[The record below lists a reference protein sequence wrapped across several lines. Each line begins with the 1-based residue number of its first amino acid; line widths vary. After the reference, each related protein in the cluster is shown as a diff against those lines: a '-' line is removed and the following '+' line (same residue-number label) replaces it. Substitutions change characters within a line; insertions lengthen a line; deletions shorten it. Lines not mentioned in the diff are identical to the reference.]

1 MSTLFDKIW
10 QTHKLAS
17 NDAGEDLVYVDRH
30 LVHEVSSPQAFA
42 SMAAAGRVV
51 RSPERHMAI
60 QDHNVPTT
68 ADRNTNIPNPE
79 SAAQIA
85 TLRSNAKATGMR
97 LLDLDDPRQGI
108 VHVVAPEQ
116 GYVLPGSTVLCSDSH
131 TATLGALGALA
142 WGIGTSEAE
151 HVMSTQTLWMRKVR
165 TLGLQVEGELGR
177 GTYAKDLA
185 LAIISQ
191 IGTSGGVGSAIE
203 YFGPAISAL
212 SIEARLTLCNM
223 TIEAG
228 SRFGLV
234 APDNKTVDY
243 LRTRV
248 SGQAKELFDQ
258 AVAHWAGLKTDDI
271 GDFDRVE
278 KVDAGKVRPMVTW
291 GTTPADSAGF
301 GDQIPAS
308 FGAGHEDEHARFE
321 AALHY
326 MGLRVGQT
334 IASVPIDVAF
344 IGSCT
349 NSRIEDLRAAA
360 DVVKG
365 RRIASSVRGLVVPGS
380 SVVKRAAEA
389 EGLAKVFLD
398 AGFEWRESGCS
409 MCVGMNGDAL
419 MPGQRSAS
427 TSNRNFENRQGQG
440 GRTHLMSPAAV
451 AASAL
456 RGALTDPREFLT

>member
-10 QTHKLAS
+10 QAHKVAS

-68 ADRNTNIPNPE
+68 ADRATNIPNPE

-85 TLRSNAKATGMR
+85 TLRRNARATGMR

-165 TLGLQVEGELGR
+165 TLGLQVDGQLAP
-177 GTYAKDLA
+177 GTYSKDLA
-185 LAIISQ
+185 LAIIHQ
-191 IGTSGGVGSAIE
+191 IGTGGGVGSAIE
-203 YFGPAISAL
+203 YFGSTINAL

-234 APDNKTVDY
+234 APDDKTIAY

-248 SGQAKELFDQ
+248 SGQAKDLFEQ
-258 AVAHWAGLKTDDI
+258 AVAHWATLKTDDVR
-271 GDFDRVE
+271 DFDRLE
-278 KVDAGKVRPMVTW
+278 KIDASRVKPLVTW

-301 GDQIPAS
+301 GDEIPSS
-308 FGAGHEDEHARFE
+308 FGPGHEDETARFE

-326 MGLRVGQT
+326 MGLRVGQP
-334 IASVPIDVAF
+334 IASVPIDIAF

-360 DVVKG
+360 SVVKG
-365 RRIASSVRGLVVPGS
+365 RRIAPTVRGLVVPGS
-380 SVVKRAAEA
+380 TIVKHAAEA
-389 EGLAKVFLD
+389 EGLAQVFLD

-456 RGALTDPREFLT
+456 RGALTDPREFLI